1 MINTNHSH
9 GTFYDLAFGLSTSI
23 IIFIAFSCTRHFKFI
38 SVVLLHTLLVSAL
51 TISLHTAYPFK
62 FPTVKVFIPITFFCS
77 HFITFNCFVKWNS
90 INFCRN

>member
-1 MINTNHSH
+1 MTNSNHSH

-62 FPTVKVFIPITFFCS
+62 FPTVKIFK
-77 HFITFNCFVKWNS
+77 H
-90 INFCRN
+90 INFLLTFYNI